1 MTRYAAL
8 LRGVNV
14 GGITLRMPDL
24 ADEVRALGYGEVRT
38 VLASGNVLFETIDDV
53 PTAKEKLER
62 ALRARFDYDAWVQ
75 VIPID
80 ALRRIVDGY
89 PFERS
94 SDRHAYVVFVAD
106 QRLRAAL
113 LATPLDP
120 ELEQLAE
127 GDEVLYW
134 TVRKGMTLHTAFGT
148 AQGTKAAKPH
158 VTNRNLNTLE
168 RLLA

>member
-1 MTRYAAL
+1 MRVALL

-14 GGITLRMPDL
+14 GGVNMKMADL
-24 ADEVRALGYGEVRT
+24 AEEVRGLGYGEVRT

-62 ALRARFDYDAWVQ
+62 GLRARFDYDGWVH

-80 ALRRIVDGY
+80 ALRRIVEAY
-89 PFERS
+89 PFERDA
-94 SDRHAYVVFVAD
+94 DRHAYVVFVPDAE
-106 QRLRAAL
+106 LRAGL
-113 LATPLDP
+113 LAAPLDP
-120 ELEQLAE
+120 ELERVAE
-127 GDEVLYW
+127 GEGVLYW
-134 TVRKGMTLHTAFGT
+134 TIPKGMTLDTAFSK

-168 RLLA
+168 KLLV